1 MLSMTRLPCS
11 YSFLRNLG
19 WGQFFSIFDNFDEEH
34 RHELRFGQIA
44 LKLGTLESYSKSAV
58 NAIPAFL
65 MPSKNEISTAKSLS
79 SASHL

>member
-1 MLSMTRLPCS
+1 MLNYI

-19 WGQFFSIFDNFDEEH
+19 RGQFLSIFDNFHEER
-34 RHELRFGQIA
+34 RHKLKFDQIA

-58 NAIPAFL
+58 NAIPVFL
-65 MPSKNEISTAKSLS
+65 MPSKNEISTAKSMS